1 MNREVL
7 FLSHRVP
14 YPPNRGDKIRS
25 WHILNA
31 IARHAPVHVVAFADP
46 GSERL
51 VPAPLRAVAASATF
65 ITPPAS
71 RIGAMAS
78 ALFSGRP
85 ASVEAFRQRQLQ
97 AKVDELLRSGAIGTI
112 YAYSGQMG
120 QYVHGGQ
127 SARFV
132 MDFVDMDSAKFA
144 AQGTRRGLSGFAH
157 RREALRLFA
166 FEKAVAERADIS
178 LFVSEAE
185 AELFRTRSDLGA
197 DRIGVLENGI
207 DVSHFDPARPYLA
220 VETKG
225 SPLIVFTGQMDYAP
239 NVEAVC
245 GFARSALPAIRA
257 IHPNAA
263 FAIVGRAPTLDV
275 RLLERLPGIQVTGEV
290 DDTRSW
296 LAAADVVVAPLL
308 LARGI
313 QNKVLEAMAMGRPV
327 VASPAAAEGI
337 DAVVGQDLLVGQGA
351 GPVLALLG
359 NRDRAASLGASARR
373 RMIERYGWERQL
385 AALPEILRLGA

>member
-1 MNREVL
+1 VSGEVL
-7 FLSHRVP
+7 FLAHRVP

-25 WHILNA
+25 WNILNA
-31 IARHAPVHVVAFADP
+31 IARLAPVHVVAFADP
-46 GSERL
+46 GGGPS
-51 VPAPLRAVAASATF
+51 VPGPLKAIAASATLF
-65 ITPPAS
+65 APPAS
-71 RIGAMAS
+71 RMGAMGA

-85 ASVEAFRQRQLQ
+85 ASVEAFRQSRVQT
-97 AKVDELLRSGAIGTI
+97 KVDELLATGAIGTV
-112 YAYSGQMG
+112 YAFSGQMG
-120 QYVHGGQ
+120 QYVRPGQ

-144 AQGTRRGLSGFAH
+144 AQGEGRGLSAFAH
-157 RREALRLFA
+157 RREAKRLFA
-166 FEKAVAERADIS
+166 FEKMIAEQADLG

-185 AELFRTRSDLGA
+185 AVLFRGRSGLGT
-197 DRIGVLENGI
+197 DKIGVLENGI
-207 DVSHFDPARPYLA
+207 DVSHFDPARSYSA

-245 GFARSALPAIRA
+245 GFARSAMPAIRA
-257 IHPNAA
+257 IHPNAT
-263 FAIVGRAPTLDV
+263 FAIVGRSPTLDV
-275 RLLERLPGIQVTGEV
+275 RILERLPGIQVTGEV

-296 LAAADVVVAPLL
+296 LAASDVVVAPLS

-327 VASPAAAEGI
+327 VASSAAAEGI
-337 DAVVGQDLLVGQGA
+337 DAVAGRDFVIGHGA

-359 NRDRAASLGASARR
+359 NRDRAASLGVSARR
-373 RMIERYGWERQL
+373 RMIDRYGWERQL
-385 AALPEILRLGA
+385 SALPGILGLRA